1 MVVRYSLALEN
12 RDNKPTCRTYYF
24 YTYFYNATDI
34 RGTVREDELDYL
46 TYTQRPVP
54 YTLATRKLR
63 DLARISELCETS
75 EDWEDLLDKLEQTKD
90 YIWNL

>member
-1 MVVRYSLALEN
+1 MVRYSLALEN
-12 RDNKPTCRTYYF
+12 RDTKSACRTYYF
-24 YTYFYNATDI
+24 YTYFYSTHDI
-34 RGTVREDELDYL
+34 RCTMREDELDYL

-54 YTLATRKLR
+54 YTRATRKLR

-75 EDWEDLLDKLEQTKD
+75 EDWEDILDKLDQIKD